1 MKKIILF
8 IGLLLSWIIIYGQN
22 NINEDQT
29 LPLDTSIKKG
39 VLPNGLTYY
48 IHSTDVVKNAASY
61 YIIQNVGSILEE
73 DDQQGLAHFLEHM
86 AFNGTKNFPGKGILN
101 TLQKHGAVFGKDIN
115 AYTSFDET
123 AYNLNN
129 IPTKDGLV
137 DTCLQ
142 VLHDWSNY
150 LLLTE
155 AEIDAERGVIK
166 EEWRTSNDGNM
177 RVMEKSLG
185 LMFNDS
191 KYAKRLPIGTMQIVE
206 NFKYK
211 ALRDFY
217 HNWYRTDLQA
227 IVIIGDVDIAEIEKQ
242 IKEKFSHI
250 PAVKNPKKR
259 FTVKIPDH
267 KGLQYHIGMDKEVS
281 TASISFGIRHAKP
294 KNPNTVA
301 EFKKS
306 LLEGMATSLI
316 SQRLQEIAQKPEA
329 SFLGAWVGYG
339 PLSRV
344 HNQFS
349 VEISPK
355 PGKQE
360 ASFRAVMTEI
370 SRIIKF
376 GFTTSEV
383 KRKVIEYT
391 TFYETQIS
399 KKNDRPHGNI
409 IQSIQDNYLNN
420 AIISDMEKEFVIAKQ
435 IFSQLTAADVHRV
448 FKALYTEDNR
458 TVNITGVAGKEN
470 LTEVLARKIIREVE
484 NNTSLEAYKE
494 ENAGKSLLSGVDIT
508 AGRIVSVEQHKE
520 IDATTFTLSNGIK
533 VHYKFVDK
541 NKNEVSFNAI
551 SYGGNSLISD
561 ADLPSADLIG
571 NILEMSGLGE
581 FNAIALQKKLA
592 GKTASVNASIDN
604 ITENLRGNA
613 TTKDVETM
621 LQLTHLYFVKPRFD
635 AESYQVLQSG
645 MNSYLIG
652 KSKNIKAQIEDN
664 ITTTLYGERHPRE
677 RIFNKKFISDISF
690 DKMESIYNERFA
702 NPADFDYYIVGD
714 IKKEV
719 LRPLLEKYIASLPT
733 NAIKENFKDVKT
745 NWKSRKVDED
755 VYIAM
760 EDPKVN
766 VNIAFKRVLEYT
778 LKNKY
783 TTLALGAI
791 LDLRYTATLREQ
803 EGGVYSPRVGSSF
816 SKEPKSQAYISVSFD
831 CNPDLAEK
839 LITIVHKEIEKVAN
853 GDIKEE
859 DFDKTLTNF
868 IKERGQAKD
877 QNSYDMRLLTTFFR
891 DGYNMN
897 DRKNFESIVNSISKK
912 DIQKLAKEIITKG
925 QSYEIVIKPKK

>member
-1 MKKIILF
+1 
-8 IGLLLSWIIIYGQN
+8 
-22 NINEDQT
+22 
-29 LPLDTSIKKG
+29 
-39 VLPNGLTYY
+39 
-48 IHSTDVVKNAASY
+48 
-61 YIIQNVGSILEE
+61 
-73 DDQQGLAHFLEHM
+73 
-86 AFNGTKNFPGKGILN
+86 
-101 TLQKHGAVFGKDIN
+101 
-115 AYTSFDET
+115 
-123 AYNLNN
+123 
-129 IPTKDGLV
+129 
-137 DTCLQ
+137 
-142 VLHDWSNY
+142 
-150 LLLTE
+150 
-155 AEIDAERGVIK
+155 
-166 EEWRTSNDGNM
+166 
-177 RVMEKSLG
+177 
-185 LMFNDS
+185 
-191 KYAKRLPIGTMQIVE
+191 
-206 NFKYK
+206 
-211 ALRDFY
+211 
-217 HNWYRTDLQA
+217 
-227 IVIIGDVDIAEIEKQ
+227 
-242 IKEKFSHI
+242 
-250 PAVKNPKKR
+250 
-259 FTVKIPDH
+259 
-267 KGLQYHIGMDKEVS
+267 
-281 TASISFGIRHAKP
+281 
-294 KNPNTVA
+294 
-301 EFKKS
+301 
-306 LLEGMATSLI
+306 
-316 SQRLQEIAQKPEA
+316 
-329 SFLGAWVGYG
+329 
-339 PLSRV
+339 
-344 HNQFS
+344 
-349 VEISPK
+349 
-355 PGKQE
+355 
-360 ASFRAVMTEI
+360 
-370 SRIIKF
+370 
-376 GFTTSEV
+376 
-383 KRKVIEYT
+383 
-391 TFYETQIS
+391 
-399 KKNDRPHGNI
+399 
-409 IQSIQDNYLNN
+409 
-420 AIISDMEKEFVIAKQ
+420 
-435 IFSQLTAADVHRV
+435 
-448 FKALYTEDNR
+448 
-458 TVNITGVAGKEN
+458 
-470 LTEVLARKIIREVE
+470 
-484 NNTSLEAYKE
+484 
-494 ENAGKSLLSGVDIT
+494 
-508 AGRIVSVEQHKE
+508 
-520 IDATTFTLSNGIK
+520 
-533 VHYKFVDK
+533 
-541 NKNEVSFNAI
+541 
-551 SYGGNSLISD
+551 
-561 ADLPSADLIG
+561 
-571 NILEMSGLGE
+571 MSCLGE